1 MLRGY
6 NVTLRR
12 LITQEYQ
19 CQIVIDDD
27 TDDIAS
33 AVNNVWD
40 NESSICWEEIDWNDD
55 DDYTVMTDE
64 EFNNKGDM
72 TKEWY
77 NGDGSEIDIADYI
90 KELLEEELGGKK

>member
-12 LITQEYQ
+12 LITQEYE
-19 CQIVIDDD
+19 CQVIIDDD
-27 TDDIAS
+27 VEDIVPAI
-33 AVNNVWD
+33 NNVWD
-40 NESSICWEEIDWNDD
+40 NEDKIRWEEVDWSDD
-55 DDYTVMTDE
+55 DDYTVMEDE
-64 EFNNKGDM
+64 EFNNKGDT

-77 NGDGSEIDIADYI
+77 NACGEEIDIDDYI